1 MQINFVKAESPDEGT
16 LVIGTT
22 EADELTGFLDD
33 LDQKSK
39 GAVKRALKASR
50 FNGAKGQLVELL
62 APAGVDLDRVLV
74 AGMGKPGE
82 FNPGTAEN
90 LGAQAVARLLTS
102 GEKQVTILI
111 QLPKGA
117 TSEDDAQAA
126 ARMAIGALLRGYR
139 FDHYRTTQK
148 KNDKPTLAKV
158 NIGTADAGDAK
169 KQWRSLEAV
178 ARGVT
183 FARDLVTEPPNV
195 LHPEEFAK
203 RAQKL
208 SELGLEVEVLGEK
221 EMSKLGMHS
230 LVGVGLGSDRESQL
244 LIMQWKGAKDKNAQ
258 PIAFVGKGV
267 TFDTGGISLKPGP
280 GMDAMKYDMGGAA
293 AVTGLMHALAGRKA
307 KVNAIG
313 ICGLVENMPDGKAQR
328 PGDVVKS
335 MSGQT
340 IEILNT
346 DAEGRLVLADALW
359 YCQNRFKPKFMV
371 DLATL
376 TGAIRISL
384 GLEIAG
390 LFSNDD
396 DLAARLLKAGKAEGE
411 ELWRMPMG
419 ERFDKLIDSPIADMK
434 NIGGQFGGS
443 ITAAQFIQRFVNK
456 LPWAHLDIAGTAWA
470 EEARGSTPK
479 GATGFGIRLLN
490 RLVADNYES

>member
-1 MQINFVKAESPDEGT
+1 MQINFVKSEIPDEGS
-16 LVIGTT
+16 LAIGTT
-22 EADELTGFLDD
+22 ESEDLGGHLEQLD
-33 LDQKSK
+33 KKTK
-39 GAVKRALKASR
+39 GSVARALKTAR
-50 FNGAKGQLVELL
+50 FTGAKGQVVEIL
-62 APAGVDLDRVLV
+62 APGGLDLDRLLV
-74 AGMGKPGE
+74 VGLGKADDFKVE
-82 FNPGTAEN
+82 TAET
-90 LGAQAVARLLTS
+90 LGSSAVARLLTS
-102 GEKQVTILI
+102 GEKTVTLLL
-111 QLPKGA
+111 QLPKGSTVDEA
-117 TSEDDAQAA
+117 EAA
-126 ARMAIGALLRGYR
+126 ARVAQGASLRSYR

-148 KNDKPTLAKV
+148 KTDKPTLAKV
-158 NIGTADAGDAK
+158 NIATSDTGAAK
-169 KQWRSLEAV
+169 KAWRAPEAV
-178 ARGVT
+178 ANAVS

-195 LHPEEFAK
+195 LYPEEFVK
-203 RAQKL
+203 RARKL
-208 SELGLEVEVLGEK
+208 EDLGVEIEVLGEK
-221 EMSKLGMHS
+221 EMTKLGMGA
-230 LVGVGLGSDRESQL
+230 LLGVGQGSERETQL
-244 LIMQWKGAKDKNAQ
+244 LVMQWKGARDRNAQ

-267 TFDTGGISLKPGP
+267 TFDTGGISIKPAA

-307 KVNAIG
+307 KANVVG
-313 ICGLVENMPDGKAQR
+313 ICGLVENMPDGNAQR
-328 PGDVVKS
+328 PGDVVRS

-340 IEILNT
+340 IEVLNT

-384 GLEIAG
+384 GLDIAG
-390 LFSNDD
+390 LFSNNDE
-396 DLAARLLKAGKAEGE
+396 LAERLTAAGKAEGE

-419 ERFDKLIDSPIADMK
+419 ERYDRMIDSPIADMK

-479 GATGFGIRLLN
+479 GASGFGIRLLN

>member
-1 MQINFVKAESPDEGT
+1 MQINFVKAEIPDEGT
-16 LVIGTT
+16 LVIGAT
-22 EADELTGFLDD
+22 EADELTGILED

-39 GAVKRALKASR
+39 GAVKRALKAAR
-50 FNGAKGQLVELL
+50 FTGAKGQLVELL
-62 APAGVDLDRVLV
+62 APAGLEFDRLLV
-74 AGMGKPGE
+74 GGMGKPGD
-82 FNPGTAEN
+82 FNPGAAEN
-90 LGAQAVARLLTS
+90 LGAQAVGRLLTS
-102 GEKQVTILI
+102 GEKTATILI

-117 TSEDDAQAA
+117 TAEDDAHSA
-126 ARMAIGALLRGYR
+126 ARAAMGATLRGYR
-139 FDHYRTTQK
+139 FDLYRTTQK

-158 NIGTADAGDAK
+158 NIGTSDVADAK
-169 KQWRSLEAV
+169 KTWRSLEAV
-178 ARGVT
+178 ARGVH

-195 LHPEEFAK
+195 LYPEEFAK
-203 RAQKL
+203 RARKL
-208 SELGLEVEVLGEK
+208 EELGLEVEVLGEK

-230 LVGVGLGSDRESQL
+230 LVGVGLGSERESQL
-244 LIMQWKGAKDKNAQ
+244 LVMQWKGAKDKHAQ

-267 TFDTGGISLKPGP
+267 TFDTGGISIKPAA

-307 KVNAIG
+307 KVNAVG

-384 GLEIAG
+384 GLEMAG

-396 DLAARLLKAGKAEGE
+396 DLAAPSQGRQG
-411 ELWRMPMG
+411 
-419 ERFDKLIDSPIADMK
+419 
-434 NIGGQFGGS
+434 
-443 ITAAQFIQRFVNK
+443 
-456 LPWAHLDIAGTAWA
+456 
-470 EEARGSTPK
+470 
-479 GATGFGIRLLN
+479 
-490 RLVADNYES
+490 

>member
-1 MQINFVKAESPDEGT
+1 MQINFVKAEIPGEGS
-16 LVIGTT
+16 LVVGTT
-22 EADELTGFLDD
+22 EDGELSGFLEQ
-33 LDQKSK
+33 LDEKAG
-39 GAVKRALKASR
+39 GAVGRALKASR
-50 FNGAKGQLVELL
+50 FTGAKGQIVEIL
-62 APAGVDLDRVLV
+62 APAGVDLDRVLIV
-74 AGMGKPGE
+74 GLGKPADL
-82 FNPGTAEN
+82 NPGAAES

-102 GEKQVTILI
+102 GEKTATILL
-111 QLPKGA
+111 QLPKSA
-117 TSEDDAQAA
+117 TPSDDANAA
-126 ARMAIGALLRGYR
+126 ARAAMGALLRAYR

-148 KNDKPTLAKV
+148 KNAKPTLTKV
-158 NIGTADAGDAK
+158 NVATSDAADAK
-169 KQWRSLEAV
+169 RVWRSLEAV
-178 ARGVT
+178 ARGVYY
-183 FARDLVTEPPNV
+183 ARDLVSEPPNI
-195 LHPEEFAK
+195 LYPEEFAK
-203 RAQKL
+203 RARKL
-208 SELGLEVEVLGEK
+208 EDMGLEVEVLGEK
-221 EMSKLGMHS
+221 EMTKLGMHS
-230 LVGVGLGSDRESQL
+230 LVGVGLGSERESQL

-267 TFDTGGISLKPGP
+267 TFDTGGISIKPAA

-340 IEILNT
+340 IEVLNT

-359 YCQNRFKPKFMV
+359 YCQNRFKPKFMI

-376 TGAIRISL
+376 TGAIRVSL

-390 LFSNDD
+390 LFSNND
-396 DLAARLLKAGKAEGE
+396 DLAARLLAAGKAESE

-479 GATGFGIRLLN
+479 GATGYGVRLLN
-490 RLVADNYES
+490 RLVADHYEG

>member
-1 MQINFVKAESPDEGT
+1 MQINFVKSEIPDEGS
-16 LVIGTT
+16 LAVGAT
-22 EADELTGFLDD
+22 ENDELTGILEQLD
-33 LDQKSK
+33 KRMK
-39 GAVKRALKASR
+39 GGLERALKAAR
-50 FNGAKGQLVELL
+50 YTGAKGQVAEILS
-62 APAGVDLDRVLV
+62 PAGLDLDRLLIVGL
-74 AGMGKPGE
+74 GKADG
-82 FNPGTAEN
+82 FKAEAAEA
-90 LGAQAVARLLTS
+90 LGSTTVARLLTS
-102 GEKQVTILI
+102 GEKTVTLLL
-111 QLPKGA
+111 QTPKG
-117 TSEDDAQAA
+117 SQVEDADAA
-126 ARMAIGALLRGYR
+126 ARIAQGALLRSYR
-139 FDHYRTTQK
+139 FDLYRTTQK
-148 KNDKPTLAKV
+148 KTDKPTLAKV
-158 NIGTADAGDAK
+158 NIGATDPSEAK
-169 KQWRSLEAV
+169 KAWRAPEAV
-178 ARGVT
+178 ARGVF

-195 LHPEEFAK
+195 LYPEEFVK
-203 RAQKL
+203 RAGKL
-208 SELGLEVEVLGEK
+208 EDLGVEVEALGEK
-221 EMSKLGMHS
+221 EMAKLGMNAI
-230 LVGVGLGSDRESQL
+230 LGVGLGSERETQL
-244 LIMQWKGAKDKNAQ
+244 LVMQWKGAKDRNAQ

-376 TGAIRISL
+376 TGAIRIAL
-384 GLEIAG
+384 GLDIAG
-390 LFSNDD
+390 LFSNNDE
-396 DLAARLLKAGKAEGE
+396 LAERLTAAGRAEGE
-411 ELWRMPMG
+411 QLWRMPMG
-419 ERFDKLIDSPIADMK
+419 ERFDKLIESPIADMK

-456 LPWAHLDIAGTAWA
+456 VPWAHLDIAGTAWA
-470 EEARGSTPK
+470 EEARNSTPK

-490 RLVADNYES
+490 RFVADHYEG

>member
-1 MQINFVKAESPDEGT
+1 MQITFVKSEIPEEGALVVGVTEDEELSGLLDT
-16 LVIGTT
+16 L
-22 EADELTGFLDD
+22 DK
-33 LDQKSK
+33 KSK
-39 GAVKRALKASR
+39 GAVERALKAAR
-50 FNGAKGQLVELL
+50 FTGAKGQVAELL
-62 APAGVDLDRVLV
+62 APAGLDLDRMLV
-74 AGMGKPGE
+74 IGLGKPGD
-82 FNPGTAEN
+82 FNPGVAEN

-102 GEKQVTILI
+102 GEKTATVLL

-117 TSEDDAQAA
+117 TPEDDANYA
-126 ARMAIGALLRGYR
+126 ARAALGAFLRGYR
-139 FDHYRTTQK
+139 FDLYRTTQK
-148 KNDKPTLAKV
+148 KTDKPTLAKV
-158 NIGTADAGDAK
+158 NIGTGDAVDAK
-169 KQWRSLEAV
+169 KAWRSLEAV
-178 ARGVT
+178 AHGVF
-183 FARDLVTEPPNV
+183 FARNLVTEPPNV
-195 LHPEEFAK
+195 LYPEEFAK
-203 RAQKL
+203 RARKL
-208 SELGLEVEVLGEK
+208 EDMGVEVEVLGEK
-221 EMSKLGMHS
+221 EMTKLGMHS
-230 LVGVGLGSDRESQL
+230 LVGVGLGSERESQL
-244 LIMQWKGAKDKNAQ
+244 LVMQWKGARDRNAQ

-280 GMDAMKYDMGGAA
+280 GMEAMKYDMGGAA

-384 GLEIAG
+384 GLEIGG
-390 LFSNDD
+390 LFSNND
-396 DLAARLLKAGKAEGE
+396 DLAGRLLAAGKAENE
-411 ELWRMPMG
+411 EIWRMPMG
-419 ERFDKLIDSPIADMK
+419 DRFDKLIDSPIADMK
-434 NIGGQFGGS
+434 NIGGQFAGS

-470 EEARGSTPK
+470 DEARGSNPK
-479 GATGFGIRLLN
+479 GATGFGVRLLN
-490 RLVADNYES
+490 RLVAENYES